1 MGKQISE
8 FDGTGSDPIGSGG
21 GDAGAID
28 PASLVAAGPGTGAGT
43 AGDAGSGPGDDD
55 GYERDANGN
64 VKRNKDG
71 SPRRKRGRKSGDN
84 SGRGFAGSA
93 KAQSKDDLKRS
104 IDALSNILLVSHL
117 GLSGVT
123 NIPEIALEKSEADL
137 LANATVP
144 VLEQFD
150 FTPDPRFVAVF
161 GLIMAC
167 GKVYGPRAYLYRVR
181 KENER
186 AEKAKPVNG
195 FETGSVN

>member
-1 MGKQISE
+1 MGKPTSE
-8 FDGTGSDPIGSGG
+8 PNGTGSDTIGGGG
-21 GDAGAID
+21 GDALAID
-28 PASLVAAGPGTGAGT
+28 PASLVPGSGAGT
-43 AGDAGSGPGDDD
+43 GDGNGDGGTGDDGFERDDAG
-55 GYERDANGN
+55 NI
-64 VKRNKDG
+64 KRNRDG
-71 SPRRKRGRKSGDN
+71 SPRRKRGRKSGSN
-84 SGRGFAGSA
+84 SGTGFASSTKA
-93 KAQSKDDLKRS
+93 KGKDDLKRS

-123 NIPEIALEKSEADL
+123 NIPEIALEKDDADL
-137 LANATVP
+137 LANAAVP

-186 AEKAKPVNG
+186 AENAKPVGG
-195 FETGSVN
+195 FEVGA